1 MIRYLSSKVNIHLLG
16 VSISFCVMKEKVI
29 DQAGYFGFLNT
40 YPDLFY
46 LADLEMLSEEDGV
59 KFF

>member
-1 MIRYLSSKVNIHLLG
+1 
-16 VSISFCVMKEKVI
+16 MKEKVI

-46 LADLEMLSEEDGV
+46 LADLEMLPFWGRWSEVFPDWDE
-59 KFF
+59 